1 MKTLVTLFA
10 AFFRIGIC
18 TFGGGYAM
26 IPLIEAEAVEKRGW
40 ITSEDM
46 LDIIAIAEATPGPLA
61 VNTAT
66 FVGQKVAGL
75 AGAAA
80 ATLGVVMPSFLIIL
94 IVSLFYTQFRD
105 NRWVDCA
112 FRGIRA
118 AVTAL
123 MVNAVVKLSKHVP
136 KIAFTAAL
144 FAAGFLLA
152 TFTGVSVILLLIGG
166 AALGIVWQLFAAG
179 RRTGK

>member
-1 MKTLVTLFA
+1 MKPLATRFA
-10 AFFRIGIC
+10 SFFKIGIC

-26 IPLIEAEAVEKRGW
+26 IPLIEAEAVEKKKW
-40 ITSEDM
+40 ITSEEM

-75 AGAAA
+75 SGAAA
-80 ATLGVVMPSFLIIL
+80 ATLGVVMPSFLIII

-123 MVNAVVKLSKHVP
+123 MVNAVVKLSRHVP
-136 KIAFTAAL
+136 KIAFTFAL
-144 FAAGFLLA
+144 FGAAFLLA
-152 TFTGVSVILLLIGG
+152 SFTGVSVILLLIAG
-166 AALGIVWQLFAAG
+166 AVLGIAYQLFMARKGAE
-179 RRTGK
+179 K

>member
-1 MKTLVTLFA
+1 MKKLWQLFS
-10 AFFRIGIC
+10 AFFKIGIC

-26 IPLIEAEAVEKRGW
+26 IPLIEAEAVDKRGW
-40 ITSEDM
+40 IRSEEM

-61 VNTAT
+61 INTAT

-80 ATLGVVMPSFLIIL
+80 ATLGVVMPSYIIIIL
-94 IVSLFYTQFRD
+94 VSLFYTQFRE

-118 AVTAL
+118 AVVAL
-123 MVNAVVKLSKHVP
+123 MINAVVKLSRHVP
-136 KIAFTAAL
+136 KIAFTWGLFALALAAAL
-144 FAAGFLLA
+144 F
-152 TFTGVSVILLLIGG
+152 TDVSVILILIVAGVAGVAYQTLTAGKG
-166 AALGIVWQLFAAG
+166 A
-179 RRTGK
+179 GK